1 MVNHNQNQIQ
11 ILLIHFRKS
20 VPEFLPGQRILNM
33 SYRRDGDDD
42 RQEQIRVKLSTRQRS
57 GNSERPDQVQ
67 ETVWYSSFIWDSQ
80 RLRYHNLATID
91 TDIFDLL
98 K

>member
-1 MVNHNQNQIQ
+1 MANHNQNQIQ

-20 VPEFLPGQRILNM
+20 VPEFPPGQRILNM

-57 GNSERPDQVQ
+57 GIHERPDLIQ
-67 ETVWYSSFIWDSQ
+67 EIVRDSCFILDESKIT
-80 RLRYHNLATID
+80 LLISK
-91 TDIFDLL
+91 FGDLSL
-98 K
+98 YR

>member
-11 ILLIHFRKS
+11 ILWIHFRKS

-57 GNSERPDQVQ
+57 GIHERPGLIQ
-67 ETVWYSSFIWDSQ
+67 EIVRDSCFILDKSKITL
-80 RLRYHNLATID
+80 LRS
-91 TDIFDLL
+91 
-98 K
+98 

>member
-20 VPEFLPGQRILNM
+20 VPEFLPGRRILNM

-57 GNSERPDQVQ
+57 GIHERPDLIQ
-67 ETVWYSSFIWDSQ
+67 EIVRDSCFILDKSKI
-80 RLRYHNLATID
+80 T
-91 TDIFDLL
+91 LL
-98 K
+98 IS